1 MSIEAPEAHIL
12 GRQLDESIRG
22 KLVKQVDVR
31 DYEKMQRVGFIEKD
45 LNSYQRL
52 VGETVDGVSSRGNT
66 ILVKHSNEV
75 NLVIGPEYGGKLR
88 LLKPGERSDKYH
100 LKVSYSDGYIL
111 TVRLLSMGM
120 INVVGR
126 NELLL
131 NYLYKRDFTGKLS
144 LFDDDFDI
152 SNFTNTV
159 RSQSKNLKTV
169 LVGKDAVVVGIS
181 NSTFQ
186 DVLYQAKL
194 DPKRR
199 GSELSQEEAERLY
212 ESIKNTLNA
221 RLKLGGKVGFSDL
234 YGDEGRYEPMMG
246 PNMKNQFCPRCGSK
260 IEQMSLGGGKIY
272 HCPGCQT

>member
-88 LLKPGERSDKYH
+88 LLKPGKRSDKYH

-234 YGDEGRYEPMMG
+234 YGAEGRYEPMMG